1 VLSAVPAG
9 ALAPRPDLPVTNRF
23 SSHSRTERLI
33 AAGRVALAAFSLLA
47 WRLDPSEPARYARR
61 AYGLLNAY
69 VLYALILFASLWV
82 LRQLPNWWKL
92 AMQILDLAAF
102 LVFMYFTEGPGS
114 PFFMYFT
121 FSLACA
127 TLRWQWRG
135 TLWTAVAAIP
145 AFLAM
150 GLYASEVLHDP
161 AFQLN
166 RFIVRS
172 AYLVIV
178 AVLLGYLGTDQEKL
192 TTERSRLAAWPRRG
206 AGEALAVVRELLD
219 HAAGILQAPR
229 MLMIWDEREEPW
241 TRVARRSDDKFD
253 LSEEPLGTLGPLVIE
268 PLTGKSFLCA
278 NAGSDTAQVVVAS
291 RGGAKTEWKGPP
303 LDAGLQARFG
313 IGPVL
318 SWSLHGEAIEGRLFA
333 LDKPGMTWDD
343 LVLGQIV
350 ARLAVARMDHLAL
363 RERMREA
370 AAAEERIRL
379 SRDLHDGLLQSL
391 TGVALQLQVSRRLLD
406 RDPSEARERLA
417 EIQAAI
423 ASEQRDL
430 RSFVNR
436 LKPAPLTESAG
447 WDLGRRLEEVCN
459 RIERQW
465 GLRVKL
471 SSQGLADELPPP
483 VSEDVFRI
491 VHEALVNAARH
502 AGASSLGVDVSSSA
516 GAVFITVTDDGRGFS
531 FHGTHDLATLQK
543 FKAGPIT
550 LKERISALGGDLVIS
565 SSKSGS
571 RLSISLPLPQTV
583 A

>member
-1 VLSAVPAG
+1 M
-9 ALAPRPDLPVTNRF
+9 NRF
-23 SSHSRTERLI
+23 SSHSRAERLI
-33 AAGRVALAAFSLLA
+33 AGGRVALAAFSLLA
-47 WRLDPSEPARYARR
+47 LRLDPSEPARYAPV
-61 AYGLLNAY
+61 AFTLLTAY
-69 VLYALILFASLWV
+69 VAYALVLFDLLWFI
-82 LRQLPNWWKL
+82 RKFPNWWKI
-92 AMQILDLAAF
+92 ATHILDLAAF
-102 LVFMYFTEGPGS
+102 LIFMYFTEGPNS

-135 TLWTAVAAIP
+135 TLWTAVVAIP
-145 AFLAM
+145 VFLGM
-150 GLYASEVLHDP
+150 GFYASQVLRDS
-161 AFQLN
+161 AFDLN

-172 AYLVIV
+172 SYLVVV
-178 AVLLGYLGTDQEKL
+178 AALLGYLGTYQERL
-192 TTERSRLAAWPRRG
+192 NTERSRLAAWPRRE
-206 AGEALAVVRELLD
+206 AGEKLVVVRELLD
-219 HAAGILQAPR
+219 HAATILQAPR
-229 MLMIWDEREEPW
+229 MLMIWEEPEEPCAL
-241 TRVARRSDDKFD
+241 VARRSDGKFD
-253 LSEEPLGTLGPLVIE
+253 VSDEPLGAFGSMVVESLV
-268 PLTGKSFLCA
+268 GRSFFSTD
-278 NAGSDTAQVVVAS
+278 AGSDGTGLIIAPSGERV
-291 RGGAKTEWKGPP
+291 EWKGAP
-303 LDAGLQARFG
+303 LDQRLQARFG

-318 SWSLHGEAIEGRLFA
+318 SWSLHGQAIDGRLFA

-343 LVLGQIV
+343 LVLGEIV
-350 ARLAVARMDHLAL
+350 AELAVARMDHLAL
-363 RERMREA
+363 RERLREA

-406 RDPSEARERLA
+406 RDPNAARELLA
-417 EIQAAI
+417 EIQASI
-423 ASEQRDL
+423 AGEQHDL

-436 LKPAPLTESAG
+436 LKPAPPPESAR
-447 WDLGRRLEEVCN
+447 WDLRLRLEEVCN

-465 GLRVKL
+465 GLQVKL
-471 SSQGLADELPPP
+471 SSQGLNDELHPS
-483 VSEDVFRI
+483 VSDDVFRI

-502 AGASSLGVDVSSSA
+502 AQASSLGVDVSRSA

-531 FHGTHDLATLQK
+531 FHGTHDLATLRK

>member
-1 VLSAVPAG
+1 MLSAVQAG
-9 ALAPRPDLPVTNRF
+9 ALAPRPDLSVINRF
-23 SSHSRTERLI
+23 SSHSQVERLI

-47 WRLDPSEPARYARR
+47 WRLDPSDPARHSRIAF
-61 AYGLLNAY
+61 GLLSAY
-69 VLYALILFASLWV
+69 VAYAVILFALLWV
-82 LRQLPNWWKL
+82 LRRLPNWWKL
-92 AMQILDLAAF
+92 TMQILDLVAC

-121 FSLACA
+121 FSLASA

-150 GLYASEVLHDP
+150 GLYASQVLRNP
-161 AFQLN
+161 AFDPN
-166 RFIVRS
+166 RLIVRT
-172 AYLVIV
+172 AYLIIV
-178 AVLLGYLGTDQEKL
+178 AALLGYLGTYQERL
-192 TTERSRLAAWPRRG
+192 NTERSRLAAWPRRG
-206 AGEALAVVRELLD
+206 AGEALEVVRELLD

-229 MLMIWDEREEPW
+229 MLMIWEEREEPW
-241 TRVARRSDDKFD
+241 TRVAWRSADRFD
-253 LSEEPLGTLGPLVIE
+253 LSDEPLGTFGPLVIE
-268 PLTGKSFLCA
+268 PLADNSFLCA
-278 NAGSDTAQVVVAS
+278 NAGSDMAQVVVDS
-291 RGGAKTEWKGPP
+291 RGAKKEWKGPP
-303 LDAGLQARFG
+303 LDARLQARFG

-333 LDKPGMTWDD
+333 LDKPEMTWDD
-343 LVLGQIV
+343 LVLGQVV
-350 ARLAVARMDHLAL
+350 ARLAVSRMDHIAL
-363 RERMREA
+363 RERLREA

-379 SRDLHDGLLQSL
+379 SRDLHDGLLQAL

-406 RDPSEARERLA
+406 RDPNAARERLA
-417 EIQAAI
+417 EIQASI
-423 ASEQRDL
+423 AGEQRDL

-436 LKPAPLTESAG
+436 LKPAPLHESAG
-447 WDLGRRLEEVCN
+447 WDLRLRLEEVCN

-471 SSQGLADELPPP
+471 SSQGLTDELPSPL
-483 VSEDVFRI
+483 SDDVFRI

-502 AGASSLGVDVSSSA
+502 AGASSLGVDVSRSA

-531 FHGTHDLATLQK
+531 FRGTHDLATLQK

-571 RLSISLPLPQTV
+571 RLSISLPLPQNV

>member
-1 VLSAVPAG
+1 M
-9 ALAPRPDLPVTNRF
+9 NRF
-23 SSHSRTERLI
+23 SSHSRAERLI
-33 AAGRVALAAFSLLA
+33 AGGRVALAAFSLLA
-47 WRLDPSEPARYARR
+47 LRLDPSEPARYAPV
-61 AYGLLNAY
+61 AFTLLIAY
-69 VLYALILFASLWV
+69 VAYALVLLDLLWFI
-82 LRQLPNWWKL
+82 RKFPNWWKI
-92 AMQILDLAAF
+92 ATHILDLAAF
-102 LVFMYFTEGPGS
+102 LVFMYFTEGPNS

-135 TLWTAVAAIP
+135 TLWTAVVAIP
-145 AFLAM
+145 VFLGM
-150 GLYASEVLHDP
+150 GFYASQVLRDS
-161 AFQLN
+161 AFDLN

-172 AYLVIV
+172 SYLVVV
-178 AVLLGYLGTDQEKL
+178 AALLGYLGTYQERL
-192 TTERSRLAAWPRRG
+192 DTERSRLAAWPRRE
-206 AGEALAVVRELLD
+206 AGEKLVVVRELLD
-219 HAAGILQAPR
+219 HAATILQAPR
-229 MLMIWDEREEPW
+229 MLMIWEEPEEPCAL
-241 TRVARRSDDKFD
+241 VARRSDGKFNVSD
-253 LSEEPLGTLGPLVIE
+253 EPLGAFGSMVVESLV
-268 PLTGKSFLCA
+268 GRSFFSTD
-278 NAGSDTAQVVVAS
+278 AGSDGTGLIIAPSGERV
-291 RGGAKTEWKGPP
+291 EWKGAP
-303 LDAGLQARFG
+303 LDQRLQARFG

-318 SWSLHGEAIEGRLFA
+318 SWSLHGQAIDGRLFA

-343 LVLGQIV
+343 LVLGEIV
-350 ARLAVARMDHLAL
+350 AELAVARMDHLAL
-363 RERMREA
+363 RERLREA

-406 RDPSEARERLA
+406 RDPNAARELLA
-417 EIQAAI
+417 EIQASI
-423 ASEQRDL
+423 AGEQHDL

-436 LKPAPLTESAG
+436 LKPAPPPESAR
-447 WDLGRRLEEVCN
+447 WDLRLRLEEVCN

-465 GLRVKL
+465 GLQVKL
-471 SSQGLADELPPP
+471 SSQGLNDELHPS
-483 VSEDVFRI
+483 VSDDVFRI

-502 AGASSLGVDVSSSA
+502 AQASSLGVDVSRSA

-531 FHGTHDLATLQK
+531 FHGTHDLATLRK

>member
-1 VLSAVPAG
+1 VLSAAQAG
-9 ALAPRPDLPVTNRF
+9 ALALRPDLSVTNRF
-23 SSHSRTERLI
+23 SFHSRAERLI

-47 WRLDPSEPARYARR
+47 WRLDPSEHARYART
-61 AYGLLNAY
+61 AYTLLSAY
-69 VLYALILFASLWV
+69 VAYALILFASLWV

-92 AMQILDLAAF
+92 AMQIFDLVAF
-102 LVFMYFTEGPGS
+102 LVFMYFAEGSGS

-150 GLYASEVLHDP
+150 GLYASQILGDP
-161 AFQLN
+161 AFELN
-166 RFIVRS
+166 RFIVRT

-178 AVLLGYLGTDQEKL
+178 AVLLGYLGTDQERL
-192 TTERSRLAAWPRRG
+192 TIERSRLAAWPRRG

-229 MLMIWDEREEPW
+229 MLMIWGEREEPW
-241 TRVARRSDDKFD
+241 TRVACRSDDKFD
-253 LSEEPLGTLGPLVIE
+253 LSDEPLGTFGPMVVE
-268 PLTGKSFLCA
+268 PLAGKSFLCA
-278 NAGSDTAQVVVAS
+278 DAGSDVAQVVVAS
-291 RGGAKTEWKGPP
+291 RGDKMEWKGPP
-303 LDAGLQARFG
+303 LDTRLQARFG

-318 SWSLHGEAIEGRLFA
+318 SWRLHGEAIEGRLFA

-363 RERMREA
+363 RERLREA

-379 SRDLHDGLLQSL
+379 SRDLHDGLLQAL
-391 TGVALQLQVSRRLLD
+391 TGIALQLQVSRRLLD

-417 EIQAAI
+417 EIQESI

-436 LKPAPLTESAG
+436 LKPAPLHESAG
-447 WDLGRRLEEVCN
+447 WDLRLRLVDVCN

-471 SSQGLADELPPP
+471 SSQGLTDELPPN
-483 VSEDVFRI
+483 VSDDVFRI

-502 AGASSLGVDVSSSA
+502 AGASSLEVDVSRSA

-571 RLSISLPLPQTV
+571 SLSISLPLPQTV
-583 A
+583 V

>member
-1 VLSAVPAG
+1 M
-9 ALAPRPDLPVTNRF
+9 NRF
-23 SSHSRTERLI
+23 SSHSRAERLI
-33 AAGRVALAAFSLLA
+33 AGGRVALAAFSLLA
-47 WRLDPSEPARYARR
+47 LRLDPSEPARYAPV
-61 AYGLLNAY
+61 AFTLLIAY
-69 VLYALILFASLWV
+69 VAYALVLLDLLWFI
-82 LRQLPNWWKL
+82 RKFPNWWKI
-92 AMQILDLAAF
+92 ATHILDLAAF
-102 LVFMYFTEGPGS
+102 LVFMYFTEGPNS

-135 TLWTAVAAIP
+135 TLWTAVVAIP
-145 AFLAM
+145 VFLGM
-150 GLYASEVLHDP
+150 GFYASQVLRDS
-161 AFQLN
+161 AFDLN

-172 AYLVIV
+172 SYLVVV
-178 AVLLGYLGTDQEKL
+178 AALLGYLGTYQERL
-192 TTERSRLAAWPRRG
+192 DTERSRLAAWPRRE
-206 AGEALAVVRELLD
+206 AGEKLVVVRELLD
-219 HAAGILQAPR
+219 HAATILQAPR
-229 MLMIWDEREEPW
+229 MLMIWEEPEEPCAL
-241 TRVARRSDDKFD
+241 VARRSDGKFNVSD
-253 LSEEPLGTLGPLVIE
+253 EPLGAFGPMVVESLV
-268 PLTGKSFLCA
+268 GRSFFSTD
-278 NAGSDTAQVVVAS
+278 AGSDGTGLIIAPSGERV
-291 RGGAKTEWKGPP
+291 EWKGAP
-303 LDAGLQARFG
+303 LDQRLQARFG

-318 SWSLHGEAIEGRLFA
+318 SWSLHGQAIDGRLFA

-343 LVLGQIV
+343 LVLGEIV
-350 ARLAVARMDHLAL
+350 AELAVARMDHLAL
-363 RERMREA
+363 RERLREA

-406 RDPSEARERLA
+406 RDPNAARELLA
-417 EIQAAI
+417 EIQASI
-423 ASEQRDL
+423 AGEQHDL

-436 LKPAPLTESAG
+436 LKPAPPPESAR
-447 WDLGRRLEEVCN
+447 WDLRLRLEEVCN

-465 GLRVKL
+465 GLQVKL
-471 SSQGLADELPPP
+471 SSQGLNDELHPS
-483 VSEDVFRI
+483 VSDDVFRI

-502 AGASSLGVDVSSSA
+502 AQASSLGVDVSRSA

-531 FHGTHDLATLQK
+531 FHGTHDLATLRK

>member
-1 VLSAVPAG
+1 MLSAAPAG
-9 ALAPRPDLPVTNRF
+9 ALVLRLDLSVMNRF
-23 SSHSRTERLI
+23 SSHSRAERLI

-47 WRLDPSEPARYARR
+47 LRLDPSEPARYAWI
-61 AYGLLNAY
+61 A
-69 VLYALILFASLWV
+69 YALLSAYAVYALVLLDLLWFV
-82 LRQLPNWWKL
+82 RKFPNWWKL
-92 AMQILDLAAF
+92 ATHILDLAAF
-102 LVFMYFTEGPGS
+102 LVFMYFTEGPNS

-135 TLWTAVAAIP
+135 TLWTAVVAIP
-145 AFLAM
+145 AFMAM
-150 GLYASEVLHDP
+150 GFYAGEFLRDP
-161 AFQLN
+161 AFDLN

-172 AYLVIV
+172 AYLLVV
-178 AVLLGYLGTDQEKL
+178 AALLGYLGTYQERL
-192 TTERSRLAAWPRRG
+192 RTERSRLAAWPQED
-206 AGEALAVVRELLD
+206 AGEAPGVVRELLD

-229 MLMIWDEREEPW
+229 MMMIWEEPEEPW
-241 TRVARRSDDKFD
+241 TRVACRSDGKFD
-253 LSEEPLGTLGPLVIE
+253 LSDEPLGTFGPLVAGH
-268 PLTGKSFLCA
+268 LAGRSFLCA
-278 NAGSDTAQVVVAS
+278 DAGSDGVSVLIAS
-291 RGGAKTEWKGPP
+291 RDEREEWTGSP
-303 LDAGLQARFG
+303 LDQKLQERFG

-318 SWSLHGEAIEGRLFA
+318 SWSLHGQAIEGRLFA

-343 LVLGQIV
+343 LVFGEIV
-350 ARLAVARMDHLAL
+350 AGLAVARMDHLAL
-363 RERMREA
+363 RERLREA

-391 TGVALQLQVSRRLLD
+391 TGIALQLQVSRRLIE
-406 RDPSEARERLA
+406 RDPYAAKERLA
-417 EIQAAI
+417 EIQASI

-436 LKPAPLTESAG
+436 LKPAPSDGSAG
-447 WDLGRRLEEVCN
+447 LDLRPRLEEACK

-471 SSQGLADELPPP
+471 SSQGLNDELPPP
-483 VSEDVFRI
+483 VSDDVFRI

-502 AGASSLGVDVSSSA
+502 AAASSLNVDISRGA
-516 GAVFITVTDDGRGFS
+516 GAVFITVADDGHGFS
-531 FHGTHDLATLQK
+531 FQGTHDLATLQK

-565 SSKSGS
+565 SSKSGA

>member
-1 VLSAVPAG
+1 MQSAVPAG
-9 ALAPRPDLPVTNRF
+9 AVALCPDLPVINRF
-23 SSHSRTERLI
+23 SAHSRAERLI
-33 AAGRVALAAFSLLA
+33 AAGRVALASFSLLA
-47 WRLDPSEPARYARR
+47 WRLDPSQPARYAET
-61 AYGLLNAY
+61 AYRLLNAY
-69 VLYALILFASLWV
+69 VAYALILFALLWF
-82 LRQLPNWWKL
+82 LRQLPNWWKF
-92 AMQILDLAAF
+92 AMQILDLLAF

-135 TLWTAVAAIP
+135 TLWTAVVAIP

-150 GLYASEVLHDP
+150 GLYASEVLRDP
-161 AFQLN
+161 AFDLT

-192 TTERSRLAAWPRRG
+192 TTERSRLAAFPRRG
-206 AGEALAVVRELLD
+206 AGEELTVVRELLD

-241 TRVARRSDDKFD
+241 TRVALRSDDKFD
-253 LSEEPLGTLGPLVIE
+253 LSDEPLGTFGSLVVE
-268 PLTGKSFLCA
+268 PLTRKSFLCA
-278 NAGSDTAQVVVAS
+278 DAGGDAAQVVAAS
-291 RGGAKTEWKGPP
+291 HGARTEWKGQP
-303 LDAGLQARFG
+303 LDASLQARFG

-318 SWSLHGEAIEGRLFA
+318 SWSLNGEAIEGRLFA
-333 LDKPGMTWDD
+333 LDKAGLTWDD

-350 ARLAVARMDHLAL
+350 ARLAVTRMDHLAL

-370 AAAEERIRL
+370 AAAEERVRL

-391 TGVALQLQVSRRLLD
+391 TGIALQLQVSRRLLD

-417 EIQAAI
+417 EIQESI
-423 ASEQRDL
+423 ATEQRDL

-436 LKPAPLTESAG
+436 LKPTPLTESAG
-447 WDLGRRLEEVCN
+447 WDLRLRLVDVCN

-471 SSQGLADELPPP
+471 NSQGLTDELPPN
-483 VSEDVFRI
+483 VSDDVFRI

-502 AGASSLGVDVSSSA
+502 AGASSLEVDVSRSA

-571 RLSISLPLPQTV
+571 SLSISLPLPQTV
-583 A
+583 V